1 MRVVLAGT
9 LGALVLLALGGSA
22 GGATRV
28 TVPAFD
34 QTWLQ
39 HTIQG
44 HRAEVTTGLFAEQ
57 RAKTPQVR
65 ALAAQLVGNH
75 QHALKQSIRVAHQ
88 LGVAV
93 PTSPAP
99 TEQWLLGQMKKMSV
113 AEFERFYTAYNAADH
128 QQEIKEAQEA
138 VKLASVP
145 AVQKLASTAVPM
157 LKVHLLFSRLAYN
170 AAVNGGS

>member
-1 MRVVLAGT
+1 MKLVMAGT
-9 LGALVLLALGGSA
+9 IAALALLALGGSA
-22 GGATRV
+22 SGTTRAG
-28 TVPAFD
+28 VPAFD

-44 HRAEVTTGLFAEQ
+44 DRAEVTTGLFAEQ

-75 QHALKQSIRVAHQ
+75 RHALDQSIRVARQ
-88 LGVAV
+88 LGIEV

-99 TEQWLLGQMKKMSV
+99 TQQWLLGQMKKMTV
-113 AEFERFYTAYNAADH
+113 AQFERFYTAYSAADH
-128 QQEIKEAQEA
+128 QQEIKDAQEA

-145 AVQKLASTAVPM
+145 AVQKLATTAVPM
-157 LKVHLLFSRLAYN
+157 LKVHLLFSRLAYK
-170 AAVNGGS
+170 AAVTGSA